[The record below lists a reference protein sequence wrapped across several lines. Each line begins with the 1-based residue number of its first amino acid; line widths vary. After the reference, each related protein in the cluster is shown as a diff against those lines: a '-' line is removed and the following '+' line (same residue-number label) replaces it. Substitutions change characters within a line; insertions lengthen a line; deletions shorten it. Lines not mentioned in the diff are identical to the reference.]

1 MAIFWHI
8 MSSCFQTAD
17 WRRAVSVGQCQGQA
31 ERESACARHPLAFPH
46 RAFLAGS
53 GRTQPLRLTPKLFP
67 TTGLQQNAFPH
78 STPPTLLPWTRSA
91 SPWRGSVAVDDQP
104 EPLPGN
110 APTCLPPQ
118 TSRLCVRRSWGERRG
133 MCGDCCRLSVLLWRV
148 EPMRSRRDSDTWI
161 QELQNSTQKKRL
173 SVSRVE
179 KGNKMLNLSQLK
191 EISLNSAR
199 LPPTFPR
206 SGLRQ
211 KKCSNLTQDQTLFK
225 DFTRRRQRRIQT
237 ARYCVQVL
245 EQSEFSFA
253 SLTFYAHQ

>member
-1 MAIFWHI
+1 

-53 GRTQPLRLTPKLFP
+53 GRTQPLRLTPNLFPP

-161 QELQNSTQKKRL
+161 QELQNSTRKKRL
-173 SVSRVE
+173 SVSRME
-179 KGNKMLNLSQLK
+179 KGNKILK
-191 EISLNSAR
+191 L
-199 LPPTFPR
+199 
-206 SGLRQ
+206 
-211 KKCSNLTQDQTLFK
+211 
-225 DFTRRRQRRIQT
+225 
-237 ARYCVQVL
+237 
-245 EQSEFSFA
+245 
-253 SLTFYAHQ
+253 